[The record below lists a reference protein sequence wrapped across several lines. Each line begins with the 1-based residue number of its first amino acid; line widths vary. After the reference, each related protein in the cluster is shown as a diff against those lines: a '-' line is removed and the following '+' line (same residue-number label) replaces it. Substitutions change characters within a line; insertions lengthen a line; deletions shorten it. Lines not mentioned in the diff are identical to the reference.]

1 MKLFTAG
8 MFFVFSTCAAIAAEP
23 RSNGAVPQPRPR
35 LDPTRQTAVSTR
47 IPETKQEA
55 NPALVLDRLVVK
67 ESSVL
72 AERPPA
78 VEDPKG
84 EFTLKS
90 GGRFLRRD
98 AGPFRFEAGL
108 WPSIDLFPEESR
120 FQPTKVLIEFDF
132 LRIKF

>member
-8 MFFVFSTCAAIAAEP
+8 MMSLLTIWAANAAAP
-23 RSNGAVPQPRPR
+23 RSEGAVPQPRPR
-35 LDPTRQTAVSTR
+35 LDPTREAAVPTPVAEEKR
-47 IPETKQEA
+47 EA

-67 ESSVL
+67 EQSIRT
-72 AERPPA
+72 ERLPA

-84 EFTLKS
+84 EFSPTG

-98 AGPFRFEAGL
+98 AGPIRLEAGV
-108 WPSIDLFPEESR
+108 WPVIDLFAEESR
-120 FQPTKVLIEFDF
+120 FKPTKVLIEFDL